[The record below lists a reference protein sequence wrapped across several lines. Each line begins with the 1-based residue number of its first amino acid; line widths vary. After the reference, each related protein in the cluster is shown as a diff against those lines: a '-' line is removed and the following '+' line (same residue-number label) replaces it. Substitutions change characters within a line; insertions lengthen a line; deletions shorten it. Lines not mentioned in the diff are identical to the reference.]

1 MFKYDVVILK
11 TGSLSPIAEQPDEDR
26 VMDIGNTA
34 QNIGGED
41 RICSSGDELADTH
54 TQTDKQ
60 THRRAHRNTPV
71 TNYINATVRCCAAT
85 SPATAQT
92 DYECC

>member
-41 RICSSGDELADTH
+41 RICSSGDELANTH
-54 TQTDKQ
+54 THTNRQADTQTSSSQHSGDEL
-60 THRRAHRNTPV
+60 H
-71 TNYINATVRCCAAT
+71 
-85 SPATAQT
+85 
-92 DYECC
+92 